1 MVSALLEQAR
11 SWRESVAALAHP
23 RCITMGL
30 FGFSAGLPLLLIF
43 GTLSVWLREA
53 GVERATVTFFS
64 WAALGYSFKFV
75 WAPLVDRLPIPILTR
90 RLGRRRAW
98 LLSSQTA
105 LAFAIV
111 ITSLGDPANAL
122 VWTAIGALLIGFT
135 AATQDIVI
143 DAFRIESGPQ
153 DWQSLMAATYIAGYR
168 MGMITSGAGALW
180 LASELAVD
188 SDVYSFSAWRQT
200 YLVMATAMLV
210 GIITT
215 LRISEPLRSAQT
227 PTAQSVARPGALLFA
242 FALSASAFAV
252 SFSLF
257 HSVRSELIPLMPRLG
272 SSSPLAVFALEV
284 VRFTLAV
291 TCAAAVAAISIRI
304 GLVARDEMRRMYVAP
319 MREFMDRFG
328 STAIAVLLLIGT
340 YRIADIVMGSVA
352 NVFYLDMGYDKTQ
365 IATYSK
371 FWGLWATVAGGFLG
385 GICAVRYGVYRV
397 LIAGAALAAASNLLF
412 AWLATLTPNVT
423 VLASIIVA
431 DNLSAGLAGAAF
443 VAYLSSLT
451 NVSFT
456 ATQYALFTS
465 LMTLLPKLLA
475 GYAGTIVDLIDYPA
489 FFTCTAIL
497 GVPVLGLTVYAAR
510 SSATR

>member
-1 MVSALLEQAR
+1 M
-11 SWRESVAALAHP
+11 
-23 RCITMGL
+23 
-30 FGFSAGLPLLLIF
+30 
-43 GTLSVWLREA
+43 
-53 GVERATVTFFS
+53 
-64 WAALGYSFKFV
+64 
-75 WAPLVDRLPIPILTR
+75 
-90 RLGRRRAW
+90 
-98 LLSSQTA
+98 
-105 LAFAIV
+105 
-111 ITSLGDPANAL
+111 
-122 VWTAIGALLIGFT
+122 
-135 AATQDIVI
+135 
-143 DAFRIESGPQ
+143 
-153 DWQSLMAATYIAGYR
+153 MAA
-168 MGMITSGAGALW
+168 
-180 LASELAVD
+180 
-188 SDVYSFSAWRQT
+188 
-200 YLVMATAMLV
+200 AMLV

-215 LRISEPLRSAQT
+215 LCITEPAHAEQT
-227 PTAQSVARPGALLFA
+227 PAAQSVARPGALLLA
-242 FALSASAFAV
+242 FALSATAFAA

-257 HSVRSELIPLMPRLG
+257 HSARTALTPVLPALEM
-272 SSSPLAVFALEV
+272 SSPLTVFALEA
-284 VRFTLAV
+284 VRFIIAV
-291 TCAAAVAAISIRI
+291 ACATVLAAVSIRYK
-304 GLVARDEMRRMYVAP
+304 LVARDELRRMYIAP
-319 MREFMDRFG
+319 MREFMERFG
-328 STAIAVLLLIGT
+328 ATAIAILLLIGT

-371 FWGLWATVAGGFLG
+371 FWGLWATVAGGFVG

-475 GYAGTIVDLIDYPA
+475 GYAGTIVDVIDYPA

-497 GVPVLGLTVYAAR
+497 GIPVLGLTVYAAR
-510 SSATR
+510 HSPTR

>member
-1 MVSALLEQAR
+1 
-11 SWRESVAALAHP
+11 
-23 RCITMGL
+23 MGL

-75 WAPLVDRLPIPILTR
+75 WAPLVDRLPIPLLTE

-98 LLSSQTA
+98 LLLSQVTLALSIALTA
-105 LAFAIV
+105 I
-111 ITSLGDPANAL
+111 GNPADAL
-122 VWTAIGALLIGFT
+122 VWTAVGALLIGFT

-143 DAFRIESGPQ
+143 DAYRIESGPE
-153 DWQSLMAATYIAGYR
+153 DWQPLMAATYIAGYR
-168 MGMITSGAGALW
+168 VGMITSGAGALW

-188 SDVYSFSAWRQT
+188 NKTYSFTAWRQT
-200 YLVMATAMLV
+200 YLLMAAAMLV
-210 GIITT
+210 GILTT
-215 LRISEPLRSAQT
+215 FSIKEPLRPANTT
-227 PTAQSVARPGALLFA
+227 PARSVARPGALLLA
-242 FALSASAFAV
+242 FALSATAFAL
-252 SFSLF
+252 SFSFF
-257 HSVRSELIPLMPRLG
+257 HSLRGVVPPLV
-272 SSSPLAVFALEV
+272 SIANTTSPLAVFVLEI
-284 VRFTLAV
+284 VRFIFAA
-291 TCAAAVAAISIRI
+291 TCAAAVAAVSIRCE
-304 GLVARDEMRRMYVAP
+304 LVAREEMQQMYVAP
-319 MREFMDRFG
+319 MREFIDRFG
-328 STAIAVLLLIGT
+328 TTAIPVLLLIGT

-352 NVFYLDMGYDKTQ
+352 NVFYLDMGYDKIQ

-385 GICAVRYGVYRV
+385 GVCAVRYGVYRV
-397 LIAGAALAAASNLLF
+397 LVAGAALAAASNLLF
-412 AWLATLTPNVT
+412 AWLATLAPNVT

-497 GVPVLGLTVYAAR
+497 GVPVLGLSIYAAR
-510 SSATR
+510 HSAKY